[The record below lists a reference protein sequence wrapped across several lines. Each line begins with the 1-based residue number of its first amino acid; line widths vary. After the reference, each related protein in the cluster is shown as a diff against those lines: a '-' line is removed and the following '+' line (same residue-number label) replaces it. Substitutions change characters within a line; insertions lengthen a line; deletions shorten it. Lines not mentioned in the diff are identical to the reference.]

1 MPVLLRF
8 VEVVVAAVALDP
20 MLSGCAGATLLLGD
34 ADGDSPIPE
43 VVVVVGVTPDAV
55 EVVEVAAPLP
65 VIKARYC
72 GR

>member
-43 VVVVVGVTPDAV
+43 VVV